1 MRGRERKRKAKGD
14 YDLVDRISALP
25 DELLSIIV
33 HSLPVKEAAATSI
46 LSRRW
51 KYIWKSSTNLDFSDA
66 RFIVGK
72 GFRGFL
78 QQRRHDNHQNSQRYV
93 NSVNRAIEQYSN
105 PTVER
110 FRACFIIDPRYTG
123 DIVNWL
129 QFAMNKKV
137 EILELEFYIDS
148 GLTYTYPIYPFP
160 HKLLGI
166 GEKSELQ
173 NSYSSDPPSHQSCGY
188 NIGFKFLKVLH
199 FRCVDVTREVLE
211 YFLSNCAALERLTVN
226 AAHNLVDLRVG
237 GPSIALKHLTLI
249 DCSRLESIE
258 VCDAKLVSFHLS
270 GREVKRLLLTRV
282 PLLVE
287 VSHMTAV
294 SSIRLLLTQLSFCIS
309 QLEILSLDINGGD
322 YNWDHVFPILS
333 NLRHLE
339 LKFDSDCESD
349 LCNFTRFIGA
359 SPHLH
364 RLVLKLQN
372 CTRTKPEICR
382 KIGRIAKFPRH
393 YLKVVEIVGYRGS
406 HCHVQHALYFVKK
419 AVVLEKIVI
428 DPVRRWGAWLDRD
441 FKEVEEE
448 NDARYHANRHLRRKV
463 PSTVEF
469 VCLS

>member
-1 MRGRERKRKAKGD
+1 
-14 YDLVDRISALP
+14 
-25 DELLSIIV
+25 
-33 HSLPVKEAAATSI
+33 
-46 LSRRW
+46 
-51 KYIWKSSTNLDFSDA
+51 
-66 RFIVGK
+66 
-72 GFRGFL
+72 
-78 QQRRHDNHQNSQRYV
+78 
-93 NSVNRAIEQYSN
+93 
-105 PTVER
+105 
-110 FRACFIIDPRYTG
+110 
-123 DIVNWL
+123 
-129 QFAMNKKV
+129 MNKKV

-237 GPSIALKHLTLI
+237 GPLIALKHLTLI

-258 VCDAKLVSFHLS
+258 ICDAKLVSFHLS

-287 VSHMTAV
+287 VSYMTAV
-294 SSIRLLLTQLSFCIS
+294 RSIRLLVTQLSFCIS

-322 YNWDHVFPILS
+322 YNRNHVFPILS
-333 NLRHLE
+333 NLIRHLE

-349 LCNFTRFIGA
+349 LCNFIRFIEA

-372 CTRTKPEICR
+372 CTRTRPEICR
-382 KIGRIAKFPRH
+382 KIGRIAKLPRH

-419 AVVLEKIVI
+419 AVVLEKLVI
-428 DPVRRWGAWLDRD
+428 DPVRRWGCL
-441 FKEVEEE
+441 
-448 NDARYHANRHLRRKV
+448 AR
-463 PSTVEF
+463 
-469 VCLS
+469 